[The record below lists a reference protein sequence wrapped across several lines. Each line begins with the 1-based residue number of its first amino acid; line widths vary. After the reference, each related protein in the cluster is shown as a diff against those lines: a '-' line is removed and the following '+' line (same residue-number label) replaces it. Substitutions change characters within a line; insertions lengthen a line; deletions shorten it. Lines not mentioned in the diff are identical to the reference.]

1 MSSWD
6 GKFLQLLKEG
16 HKVRDCLDIKGKYKT
31 GRQCQARES
40 NDDAPRKNHLYAL
53 RSRGE
58 KESSLGVV
66 TVMLQVF
73 SMNAY
78 VLHDPGATL

>member
-6 GKFLQLLKEG
+6 GKFLQLWKEG

-31 GRQCQARES
+31 GRQCEACES
-40 NDDAPRKNHLYAL
+40 NVDAPRKYHLYAL

-66 TVMLQVF
+66 TIMLQVF
-73 SMNAY
+73 YINAY
-78 VLHDPGATL
+78 VLLDPGATL